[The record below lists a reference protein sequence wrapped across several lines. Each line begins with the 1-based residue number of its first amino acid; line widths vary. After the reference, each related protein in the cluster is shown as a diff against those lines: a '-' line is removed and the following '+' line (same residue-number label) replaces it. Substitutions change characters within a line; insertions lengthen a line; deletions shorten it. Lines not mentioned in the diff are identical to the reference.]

1 MTVKQYDQ
9 FLADFVK
16 GDTIVDSQWLQKYFR
31 QHEALV
37 RSNKQLQERYD
48 LLATI
53 SDRTE
58 LIRLDITC

>member
-37 RSNKQLQERYD
+37 RQNKLLQERYD
-48 LLATI
+48 ILATI
-53 SDRTE
+53 SDRAE